1 METKFNFNSQICT
14 SREQSERLLALGLKP
29 ETADM
34 HYLWAGYWH
43 LSLEPWEHAVDDYPF
58 DFHSEEE
65 QEDWKLRH
73 RPAWSLHRLIEIMPK
88 NIAIDGD
95 TAYPL
100 QIQKRSDGKW
110 CVGYQGW
117 YDCVGDL
124 YDSVIWIYQLLIS
137 EDYLDEF
144 CNKG

>member
-1 METKFNFNSQICT
+1 METKFNFKSQICT
-14 SREQSERLLALGLKP
+14 DKVQSERLLALGIKK

-34 HYLWAGYWH
+34 R
-43 LSLEPWEHAVDDYPF
+43 WERIGQMYDYYASAKKPYISS
-58 DFHSEEE
+58 DI
-65 QEDWKLRH
+65 
-73 RPAWSLHRLIEIMPK
+73 PAWSLHRLIEMMPK

>member
-1 METKFNFNSQICT
+1 METKFNFNSQVCT
-14 SREQSERLLALGLKP
+14 SREQSERLLALGLKK

-34 HYLWAGYWH
+34 GWVLLNNGEYVLGIGESCY
-43 LSLEPWEHAVDDYPF
+43 SLDI
-58 DFHSEEE
+58 
-65 QEDWKLRH
+65 
-73 RPAWSLHRLIEIMPK
+73 PAWSLHRLIEMMPK

-137 EDYLDEF
+137 EGYLDEF

>member
-1 METKFNFNSQICT
+1 METNFNFKSAICT
-14 SREQSERLLALGLKP
+14 SREQSERLLALGLKK

-34 HYLWAGYWH
+34 HH
-43 LSLEPWEHAVDDYPF
+43 WE
-58 DFHSEEE
+58 SEGKIYTYVG
-65 QEDWKLRH
+65 QCSDVNGI
-73 RPAWSLHRLIEIMPK
+73 PAWSLHRLIEMMPK

>member
-1 METKFNFNSQICT
+1 MTEFKSQICAT
-14 SREQSERLLALGLKP
+14 VEQSNRLLGLGLKK

-34 HYLWAGYWH
+34 VWIPEVDFDAEGEPYDTGNYFERPIKGVWDYTL
-43 LSLEPWEHAVDDYPF
+43 LEGI
-58 DFHSEEE
+58 
-65 QEDWKLRH
+65 
-73 RPAWSLHRLIEIMPK
+73 PAWSLHRLIEMMPK

-100 QIQKRSDGKW
+100 QIQKRYDGQW

-124 YDSVIWIYQLLIS
+124 YNSVIWIYQLLIS
-137 EDYLDEF
+137 EGYLDEF
-144 CNKG
+144 CNKD